1 MAITVSIVEDD
12 RGILQSLLALLG
24 DETPDA
30 KVRCVSSYA
39 TGELAVKEMAGT
51 KPDVALIDINLP
63 GMNGIDCVS
72 KLKAQMPELNIL
84 MLTAYEDS
92 DSIFNSLR
100 AGAKGYLLKK
110 TVPTELLPAIEQVQ
124 AGGAPMSMQVARKV
138 VEHFQR
144 RAKTASQ
151 FEQLTKREHE
161 ILALLAKGQFYKEI
175 GDQLGISFSTVRAH
189 LRNIYEKLHVQ
200 SRTEAAAKFLEH
212 Q

>member
-1 MAITVSIVEDD
+1 MPITVSIVEDD

-24 DETPDA
+24 DESPDA
-30 KVRCVSSYA
+30 KVRCVSSFP
-39 TGELAVKEMAGT
+39 TGEAAVKEMAAS

-72 KLKAQMPELNIL
+72 KLKVQMPELNIL

-110 TVPTELLPAIEQVQ
+110 TVPTDLLPAIEQVQ

-144 RAKTASQ
+144 RAKSAAEV
-151 FEQLTKREHE
+151 EQLTKREHE
-161 ILALLAKGQFYKEI
+161 ILALLAKGHFYKEI
-175 GDQLGISFSTVRAH
+175 GDKLGISFSTVRAH